1 MNRKLT
7 DLSSR
12 NTTAALPHVRF
23 FTETI
28 EAGGISPLS
37 FFEAG
42 AFISDNHRF
51 YWENASK
58 TMTLVGVGHA
68 LTLTDDAGTDRFDA
82 IETKWKHY
90 CDALIKEDKDMD
102 PVLFGGFSFD
112 EKRSSSPS
120 EWEKFPNA
128 LFAVPTFQLKI
139 ENGKT
144 LVAINFVS
152 EESETVLQ
160 FEALRKQRD
169 QLIHM
174 AQVQE
179 SVSTEKSA
187 LISMKELRK
196 DHYLKAVQ
204 QITEKIQKGEAEK
217 IVIARKLALQFE
229 QPIRPAAALQ
239 SVSNEQRDSYN
250 FGMENGT
257 QFFFGATP
265 ERLIEI
271 KDGQAFSACVA
282 GSIKRGSS
290 ADEDQQFGNELLG
303 DKKNREEHQYVVD
316 MITGVFDSLCASYTA
331 ATQPKLMKVR
341 DIQHLHTPVHGKL
354 GAESSIFQFV
364 KALHPTP
371 ALGGV
376 PTPVA
381 MELIRKEE
389 DLDRG
394 YYAAPIGWTDA
405 SGNGEFAVAIRS
417 ALLEQES
424 AWLYAGG
431 GIVADSIPEQEYE
444 ETWVKFRPM
453 LRALGGSLNGQS

>member
-7 DLSSR
+7 DLPSR
-12 NTTAALPHVRF
+12 ERTAAMPHVRF

-42 AFISDNHRF
+42 AFIHDSHRF

-58 TMTLVGVGHA
+58 TMTLVGIGHA
-68 LTLTDDAGTDRFDA
+68 LTLTDETGTDRFDT
-82 IETKWKHY
+82 IESKWKHY
-90 CDALIKEDKDMD
+90 CEALIKEDKDMD

-112 EKRSSSPS
+112 EKRSSVPS
-120 EWEKFPNA
+120 EWENFSNA

-144 LVAINFVS
+144 LVAINFIS
-152 EESETVLQ
+152 EESETALQ

-169 QLIHM
+169 HLIHM

-179 SVSTEKSA
+179 SITIAKPA
-187 LISMKELRK
+187 LTAMEELRK
-196 DHYLKAVQ
+196 EQYLKAVE
-204 QITEKIQKGEAEK
+204 QITKKIQNGEAEK
-217 IVIARKLALQFE
+217 VVIARKLALQFE
-229 QPIRPAAALQ
+229 QPISPAAALH

-250 FGMENGT
+250 FGLENGT

-282 GSIKRGSS
+282 GSIKRGST
-290 ADEDQQFGNELLG
+290 AEQDKQFGDELLD

-316 MITGVFDSLCASYTA
+316 MITGVFDSLCASYTT
-331 ATQPKLMKVR
+331 ATRPKLMKVR
-341 DIQHLHTPVHGKL
+341 DIQHLHTPVQGQL
-354 GAESSIFQFV
+354 GSESSIFQFV

-376 PTPVA
+376 PTTVA
-381 MELIRKEE
+381 MELIRQEE
-389 DLDRG
+389 NLDRG
-394 YYAAPIGWTDA
+394 YYAAPVGWTDA

-417 ALLEQES
+417 ALLEQDN

-431 GIVADSIPEQEYE
+431 GIVADSDPIQEYE

-453 LRALGGSLNGQS
+453 LRALGGSLNG

>member
-7 DLSSR
+7 DLPSWEK
-12 NTTAALPHVRF
+12 TAAMPHVRF

-42 AFISDNHRF
+42 AFIHDSHRF
-51 YWENASK
+51 YWENAAK
-58 TMTLVGVGHA
+58 TMTLVGIGQA
-68 LTLTDDAGTDRFDA
+68 LTLTDEAGTNRYDT
-82 IETKWKHY
+82 IESKWKHY

-112 EKRSSSPS
+112 EKRLSMHS
-120 EWEKFPNA
+120 EWEDFPNA
-128 LFAVPTFQLKI
+128 LFAVPAFQLKI

-152 EESETVLQ
+152 EDSETVQQ

-179 SVSTEKSA
+179 SVSAEKP
-187 LISMKELRK
+187 LLCSMKELRK
-196 DHYLKAVQ
+196 EQYLKAVK
-204 QITEKIQKGEAEK
+204 QITEKIQMGEAEK
-217 IVIARKLALQFE
+217 VVIARKLALQFE

-239 SVSNEQRDSYN
+239 SISNEQRDSYN
-250 FGMENGT
+250 FGLENGS

-290 ADEDQQFGNELLG
+290 ADEDQQFGNELLQ

-331 ATQPKLMKVR
+331 AAKPKLMKVR
-341 DIQHLHTPVHGKL
+341 DIQHLHTPVQGHL

-381 MELIRKEE
+381 MELIRQEE

-394 YYAAPIGWTDA
+394 YYAAPVGWTDT

-417 ALLEQES
+417 SLLDQDK

-431 GIVADSIPEQEYE
+431 GIVADSEPNQEYE

-453 LRALGGSLNGQS
+453 LRALGGSLNG

>member
-7 DLSSR
+7 DLPSR
-12 NTTAALPHVRF
+12 EKTAAMPDVRF

-42 AFISDNHRF
+42 AFIHDSHRF

-58 TMTLVGVGHA
+58 TMTLVGIGQA
-68 LTLTDDAGTDRFDA
+68 LTLTDEAGTNRYDT
-82 IETKWKHY
+82 IESKWKHY

-112 EKRSSSPS
+112 EKRSSMHS
-120 EWEKFPNA
+120 EWEDFPNA
-128 LFAVPTFQLKI
+128 LFAVPAFQLKI

-152 EESETVLQ
+152 EDSETVLQ

-179 SVSTEKSA
+179 SVSSEKPS
-187 LISMKELRK
+187 LCSMKELRK
-196 DHYLKAVQ
+196 EQYLKAVK
-204 QITEKIQKGEAEK
+204 QITEKIQMGEAEK
-217 IVIARKLALQFE
+217 VVIARKLALQFE

-239 SVSNEQRDSYN
+239 SISNEQRDSYN
-250 FGMENGT
+250 FGLENGS

-316 MITGVFDSLCASYTA
+316 MITGVFDLLCASYTA
-331 ATQPKLMKVR
+331 AAKPKLLKVR
-341 DIQHLHTPVHGKL
+341 DIQHLHTPVQGQL

-381 MELIRKEE
+381 MELIRQEE

-394 YYAAPIGWTDA
+394 YYAAPVGWTDT

-417 ALLEQES
+417 SLLDQDK

-431 GIVADSIPEQEYE
+431 GIVADSEPSQEYD

-453 LRALGGSLNGQS
+453 LRALGGSLNG

>member
-7 DLSSR
+7 DLPSR
-12 NTTAALPHVRF
+12 VRTAAMPHVRF

-42 AFISDNHRF
+42 ADIHDSHRF

-58 TMTLVGVGHA
+58 TMTLVGIGHA
-68 LTLTDDAGTDRFDA
+68 LTLTDEPGTDRFDT
-82 IETKWKHY
+82 IESNWKHY
-90 CDALIKEDKDMD
+90 CAALIKEETEMD
-102 PVLFGGFSFD
+102 PVLFGGFAVD
-112 EKRSSSPS
+112 EKRSATHS
-120 EWEKFPNA
+120 EWENFPNA

-144 LVAINFVS
+144 LVAINFIS
-152 EESETVLQ
+152 EESETALQ

-179 SVSTEKSA
+179 SVSTEKPS
-187 LISMKELRK
+187 LVTMKELRK
-196 DHYLKAVQ
+196 EHYLKAVK
-204 QITEKIQKGEAEK
+204 QITEKIQMGEAEK
-217 IVIARKLALQFE
+217 VVIARKLALEFAQS
-229 QPIRPAAALQ
+229 IRPVAALQ
-239 SVSNEQRDSYN
+239 SISNEQRDSYN
-250 FGMENGT
+250 FGLENDS

-282 GSIKRGSS
+282 GSIKRGNS
-290 ADEDQQFGNELLG
+290 AEQDKQFGDELLE
-303 DKKNREEHQYVVD
+303 DNKNREEHQYVVD
-316 MITGVFDSLCASYTA
+316 MITGVFDTLCASYIA
-331 ATQPKLMKVR
+331 APRPKLMKVR
-341 DIQHLHTPVHGKL
+341 DIQHLHTPVQGKL
-354 GAESSIFQFV
+354 GEESSIFQFV

-376 PTPVA
+376 PSPVA
-381 MELIRKEE
+381 MELIRQEE

-394 YYAAPIGWTDA
+394 YYAAPVGWTDA

-417 ALLEQES
+417 ALLDSEH

-431 GIVADSIPEQEYE
+431 GIVGDSDPVQEYE

-453 LRALGGSLNGQS
+453 LRALGGSLNG

>member
-7 DLSSR
+7 DLPSR
-12 NTTAALPHVRF
+12 ERTVAMPHVRF

-42 AFISDNHRF
+42 AFIDESQRF

-58 TMTLVGVGHA
+58 TMTLVGIGHA
-68 LTLTDDAGTDRFDA
+68 LTLTDEPGKDRYDT
-82 IETKWKHY
+82 IEANWKHY
-90 CDALIKEDKDMD
+90 CDALIKEEKDMD

-112 EKRSSSPS
+112 EKRSSTPS
-120 EWEKFPNA
+120 EWENFPNA

-139 ENGKT
+139 ENGQT
-144 LVAINFVS
+144 LVAINFIS
-152 EESETVLQ
+152 DESETAIQ

-179 SVSTEKSA
+179 SISAEKPA
-187 LISMKELRK
+187 ILAMQELRK
-196 DHYLKAVQ
+196 DHYLEAVK
-204 QITEKIQKGEAEK
+204 QITEKIQTGEAEK
-217 IVIARKLALQFE
+217 VVIARKLAIQFE
-229 QPIRPAAALQ
+229 QSVRPASVLQ
-239 SVSNEQRDSYN
+239 SIANEQRDSYN
-250 FGMENGT
+250 FGLENGS

-282 GSIKRGSS
+282 GSIKRGTS
-290 ADEDQQFGNELLG
+290 AEQDQQFGDELLG
-303 DKKNREEHQYVVD
+303 DKKNREEHQYVVE

-331 ATQPKLMKVR
+331 ATRPKLLKVR
-341 DIQHLHTPVHGKL
+341 DIQHLHTPVQGKL

-364 KALHPTP
+364 KSLHPTP

-376 PTPVA
+376 PAPVA
-381 MELIRKEE
+381 MELIRQEE

-417 ALLEQES
+417 ALLETDN

-431 GIVADSIPEQEYE
+431 GIVADSDPIEEYE

-453 LRALGGSLNGQS
+453 LRALGGSLNG

>member
-7 DLSSR
+7 DLPSR
-12 NTTAALPHVRF
+12 EKTAAMPHVRF

-42 AFISDNHRF
+42 ALINDSHRF

-58 TMTLVGVGHA
+58 TMTLVGIGHA
-68 LTLTDDAGTDRFDA
+68 LTLTDEAGADRFDT
-82 IETKWKHY
+82 IESKWRHY
-90 CDALIKEDKDMD
+90 CEALIKEDKDMD

-112 EKRSSSPS
+112 EKRSSTPS
-120 EWEKFPNA
+120 EWGGFPDA

-144 LVAINFVS
+144 LVAINFIS

-179 SVSTEKSA
+179 SVSIEKPA
-187 LISMKELRK
+187 LVSMKELCK
-196 DHYLKAVQ
+196 DQYLKAVKK
-204 QITEKIQKGEAEK
+204 ITEKIQNGEAEK
-217 IVIARKLALQFE
+217 VVIARKLALQFE

-239 SVSNEQRDSYN
+239 SVTNEQRDSYN
-250 FGMENGT
+250 FGLENGG

-290 ADEDQQFGNELLG
+290 ADEDQQFGSELLG
-303 DKKNREEHQYVVD
+303 DKKNQEEHQYVVD

-331 ATQPKLMKVR
+331 ATRPKLMKVR
-341 DIQHLHTPVHGKL
+341 DIQHLHTPVEGRL
-354 GAESSIFQFV
+354 GAESGIFQFV

-381 MELIRKEE
+381 MELIRQEE

-417 ALLEQES
+417 ALLEQEN
-424 AWLYAGG
+424 AMLYAGG
-431 GIVADSIPEQEYE
+431 GIVADSDPTQEYE

-453 LRALGGSLNGQS
+453 LRALGGSLNG

>member
-7 DLSSR
+7 ELSAQKGE
-12 NTTAALPHVRF
+12 TVIPHVRF

-42 AFISDNHRF
+42 TSNQKTERF
-51 YWENASK
+51 FWENASK
-58 TMTLVGVGHA
+58 TMTLVGIGHA
-68 LTLTDDAGTDRFDA
+68 LTLIDESGDDRFHT
-82 IETKWKHY
+82 IESKWKQY
-90 CDALIKEDKDMD
+90 CDKIIKEDKDMD
-102 PVLFGGFSFD
+102 PVLVGGFSFD
-112 EKRSSSPS
+112 VRQSSTSS
-120 EWEKFPNA
+120 EWAQFPNA
-128 LFAVPTFQLKI
+128 FFAVPTFQLKI

-144 LVAINFVS
+144 LVAINLVTDETETAHRF
-152 EESETVLQ
+152 EE
-160 FEALRKQRD
+160 LRLQRD
-169 QLIHM
+169 QLIHK
-174 AQVQE
+174 AQIQE
-179 SVSTEKSA
+179 SLSTVKPTVH
-187 LISMKELRK
+187 SMKELEK
-196 DHYLKAVQ
+196 EHYLQTVQ
-204 QITEKIQKGEAEK
+204 SITKKIRTGEAEK
-217 IVIARKLALQFE
+217 VVIARKLALQFE
-229 QPIRPAAALQ
+229 QPVSPSSVLQ
-239 SVSNEQRDSYN
+239 SVSTEQRDSYL
-250 FGMENGT
+250 FGIENKE

-271 KDGQAFSACVA
+271 KNGHVYSACVA
-282 GSIKRGSS
+282 GSSKRGSH
-290 ADEDQQFGNELLG
+290 AEEDRQLGHALLA

-316 MITGVFDSLCASYTA
+316 MITGVFESLCASYTT

-341 DIQHLHTPVHGKL
+341 DIQHLHTPVEGKL
-354 GAESSIFQFV
+354 GQEGSIFQFI

-381 MELIRKEE
+381 MELIRQEE
-389 DLDRG
+389 KLDRG
-394 YYAAPIGWTDA
+394 YYAAPVGWTDA

-417 ALLEQES
+417 ALLQQDQ

-453 LRALGGSLNGQS
+453 LRALGGALYG

>member
-7 DLSSR
+7 DLPSR
-12 NTTAALPHVRF
+12 EKPAAMPHVRF

-42 AFISDNHRF
+42 AFIQDSHRF

-58 TMTLVGVGHA
+58 TMTLVGIGHA
-68 LTLTDDAGTDRFDA
+68 LTLTDEAGSDRFDT
-82 IETKWKHY
+82 IESKWKHY

-112 EKRSSSPS
+112 EKRSSTPS
-120 EWEKFPNA
+120 EWESFPNA

-144 LVAINFVS
+144 LVAVNFIS

-169 QLIHM
+169 QLIHI

-179 SVSTEKSA
+179 TISTEKPA
-187 LISMKELRK
+187 LVLMKELRK
-196 DHYLKAVQ
+196 EHYLKAVK
-204 QITEKIQKGEAEK
+204 QITEKIQTGEAEK
-217 IVIARKLALQFE
+217 VVIARKLALQFE
-229 QPIRPAAALQ
+229 QPILPVSALQ

-250 FGMENGT
+250 FGLENGS

-290 ADEDQQFGNELLG
+290 ADEDQQLGKELLG

-316 MITGVFDSLCASYTA
+316 MITGVFESLCASYTSS
-331 ATQPKLMKVR
+331 TRPKLMKVR
-341 DIQHLHTPVHGKL
+341 DIQHLHTPVQGQL
-354 GAESSIFQFV
+354 GEESSIFQFV

-376 PTPVA
+376 PAPIA
-381 MELIRKEE
+381 MELIRQEE

-394 YYAAPIGWTDA
+394 YYAAPVGWTDT

-417 ALLEQES
+417 ALLEQEN

-431 GIVADSIPEQEYE
+431 GIVADSDPTEEYE

-453 LRALGGSLNGQS
+453 LRALGGSLNG